1 MFKKFIKQ
9 DFYISFYARL
19 IYSNKT
25 NRHKQANKNQHITT
39 NNKKINFVMI
49 NHGILVAFHSKI
61 FIQFRGALS

>member
-25 NRHKQANKNQHITT
+25 NRNKQANKNQHITT
-39 NNKKINFVMI
+39 NNKKN
-49 NHGILVAFHSKI
+49 
-61 FIQFRGALS
+61 QFCDDKSWDSSSLSQ